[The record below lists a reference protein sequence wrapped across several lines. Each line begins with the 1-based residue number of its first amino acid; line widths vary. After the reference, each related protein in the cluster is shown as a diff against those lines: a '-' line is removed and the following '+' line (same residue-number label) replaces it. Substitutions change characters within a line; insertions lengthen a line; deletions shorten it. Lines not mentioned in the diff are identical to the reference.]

1 MTRNLALAIGQT
13 TRNWDNRRVIPSSPA
28 STKHPWGNSETPYAE
43 IGGEDAV
50 RALVNEFY
58 DIVEA
63 ESPVLRDMLPANTST
78 SRVKL
83 YEFLSG
89 WLGGPP
95 LYIEK
100 RGHPRLRMRHFPFS
114 IGDFEAGE
122 WMRCMTAAID
132 RVEVGGDLKEFL
144 VEKLTESALHMRNQS

>member
-1 MTRNLALAIGQT
+1 M
-13 TRNWDNRRVIPSSPA
+13 
-28 STKHPWGNSETPYAE
+28 
-43 IGGEDAV
+43 GGEDAV
-50 RALVNEFY
+50 RALVKEFY

-63 ESPVLRDMLPANTST
+63 ESPVLRDMLPTNTST

-114 IGDFEAGE
+114 IGDFEASE
-122 WMRCMTAAID
+122 WMRCMTAAMN
-132 RVEVGGDLKEFL
+132 RVGVGGDLKDFL
-144 VEKLTESALHMRNQS
+144 VEKLTESALHMRNQN